1 VTDTLTEEGERTL
14 YHREGPTASVVV
26 VERPSGARVLV
37 VNARANASDTQADMG
52 TQVLLAQVPLLLA
65 PRIDEVFVLGWGSG
79 VTAGSATVTSTE
91 RVTAV
96 ELEPAVVEASER
108 FLHVNH
114 DPLRNP
120 RVRLY
125 EDDARHI
132 LLASHDRYD
141 VIISEP
147 SQPWSAGVANVFTQD
162 FYRLAERRMNPDG
175 VFAQWLQLYQIS
187 FDVFRSVVAT
197 FQSVFP
203 EVLIFKPPNSLDVI
217 LVGSRQPLV
226 LDLEELDRRWNLG
239 STRAE
244 LARIGMERPEHLL
257 GSILAGPRIVRRMID
272 GARINTDDNLHVES
286 HAPMEM
292 ARGMV
297 ESSGM
302 KIAVLTRLASP
313 TEELIANPAALLGS
327 RERLQALVEGLRLAG
342 RESDRYERA
351 LTDLEATGR

>member
-1 VTDTLTEEGERTL
+1 
-14 YHREGPTASVVV
+14 
-26 VERPSGARVLV
+26 
-37 VNARANASDTQADMG
+37 
-52 TQVLLAQVPLLLA
+52 LLLA
-65 PRIDEVFVLGWGSG
+65 PRIDQVFVLGWGSG
-79 VTAGSATVTSTE
+79 VTAGSATVASTE

-96 ELEPAVVEASER
+96 ELEPAVVEASAQ
-108 FLHVNH
+108 FLHVNR

-132 LLASHDRYD
+132 LLASHDMYD

-162 FYRLAERRMNPDG
+162 FYRLAERRLNPDG

-203 EVLIFKPPNSLDVI
+203 EVLIFRPPNSLDVI
-217 LVGSRQPLV
+217 LLGSRQPLV
-226 LDLEELDRRWNLG
+226 PDLEELDRRWNLG

-257 GSILAGPRIVRRMID
+257 GSLLLGPGIVRRMVE
-272 GARINTDDNLHVES
+272 GARVNTDDNMHVEA

-302 KIAVLTRLASP
+302 KIAVLMRLAPP
-313 TEELIANPAALLGS
+313 TEELIANPAALVDS
-327 RERLQALVEGLRLAG
+327 PERLRALVEGLRLAG
-342 RESDRYERA
+342 RKSDRYERA
-351 LTDLEATGR
+351 LTDLEATRR